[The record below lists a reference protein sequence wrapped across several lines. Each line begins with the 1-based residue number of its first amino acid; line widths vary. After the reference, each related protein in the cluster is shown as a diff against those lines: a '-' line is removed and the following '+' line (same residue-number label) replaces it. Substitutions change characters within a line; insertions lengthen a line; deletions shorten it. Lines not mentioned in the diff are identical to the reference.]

1 MTSGDDQAPA
11 PAKTC
16 EDLWSLLQF
25 FKAHTA
31 RIADK
36 HGLTPI
42 QFGALR
48 TIADQAE
55 KGATMGRIAR
65 KLHCDASNATGI
77 VDRLTALQL
86 VIRQDN
92 PEDRRVKLLV
102 LTPRGKTVLSKA
114 LKELPEVLGC
124 ARLDD
129 RERETLHRLVVKLT
143 SVANGY

>member
-16 EDLWSLLQF
+16 EDLWLLLQF

-55 KGATMGRIAR
+55 RGATMGRIAQ

-124 ARLDD
+124 ARLDG